1 MHNQMNDFFINKLS
15 EYQCGFRNGFGM
27 TEELRKIRGN
37 KRLFAAVF
45 TDLSKAFGC
54 ISHIC

>member
-1 MHNQMNDFFINKLS
+1 MNDFFINKLS